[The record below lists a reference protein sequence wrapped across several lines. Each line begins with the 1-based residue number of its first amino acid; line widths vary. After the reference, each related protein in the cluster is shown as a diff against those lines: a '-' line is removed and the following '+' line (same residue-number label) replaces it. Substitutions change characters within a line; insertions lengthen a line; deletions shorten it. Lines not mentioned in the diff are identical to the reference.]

1 MEAMQAHLEEVIA
14 IYRPYRHHVTPLFDH
29 LGLKLDEAQELAI
42 CLLTTSFVFLLA
54 TFLLG
59 RVFAPAKQRPLGE
72 KKNPRYTTDKH
83 QEADIATSA
92 NFEVKGVRKDANETE
107 ERHTPLDQK
116 ELRHQTERTECRTG
130 REDDYSSSLREDT
143 MQPQELFQ
151 PETRQP
157 VEKEII
163 QHTTEVKQEGT
174 HPSEGKSDESET
186 TCVAV
191 NAPDIR
197 PVVQGTE
204 SSCEDQSD
212 ERPGTMKQ
220 TVEEEE
226 QPATPLRR
234 SSRVKSTPQKFSPS
248 GKKRVRKVD

>member
-1 MEAMQAHLEEVIA
+1 MKHRNLQSVSL
-14 IYRPYRHHVTPLFDH
+14 PPPLSFCWQRFY
-29 LGLKLDEAQELAI
+29 LGVYS
-42 CLLTTSFVFLLA
+42 LLLSR
-54 TFLLG
+54 G
-59 RVFAPAKQRPLGE
+59 PWERKRISDI
-72 KKNPRYTTDKH
+72 PRTKH

-130 REDDYSSSLREDT
+130 READDSSSLREDT
-143 MQPQELFQ
+143 VQPQELFQ